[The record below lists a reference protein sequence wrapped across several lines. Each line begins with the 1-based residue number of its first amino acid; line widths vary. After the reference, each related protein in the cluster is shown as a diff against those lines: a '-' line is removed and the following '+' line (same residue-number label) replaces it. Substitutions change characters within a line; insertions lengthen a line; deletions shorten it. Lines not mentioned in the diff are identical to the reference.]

1 MFAGSFFEGGMGRDG
16 EIGGFSGSQWIS
28 STEAPDAA
36 TGIFPL
42 FERLLREELEGKEGA
57 TGEELGWHQNDLGRD
72 ADHSI
77 VVDRCC

>member
-1 MFAGSFFEGGMGRDG
+1 MDLQHS
-16 EIGGFSGSQWIS
+16 
-28 STEAPDAA
+28 EAPDAA

-57 TGEELGWHQNDLGRD
+57 TGEELGWPQNDLGRD
-72 ADHSI
+72 ADNSI

>member
-1 MFAGSFFEGGMGRDG
+1 MEANGSPGC
-16 EIGGFSGSQWIS
+16 S

-57 TGEELGWHQNDLGRD
+57 TGEELGWPQNDLGRD
-72 ADHSI
+72 GDKL
-77 VVDRCC
+77 VGVEQLNCR

>member
-1 MFAGSFFEGGMGRDG
+1 MEANGSPGC
-16 EIGGFSGSQWIS
+16 S

-57 TGEELGWHQNDLGRD
+57 TGEELGWYQNDLGRD
-72 ADHSI
+72 ADNSI